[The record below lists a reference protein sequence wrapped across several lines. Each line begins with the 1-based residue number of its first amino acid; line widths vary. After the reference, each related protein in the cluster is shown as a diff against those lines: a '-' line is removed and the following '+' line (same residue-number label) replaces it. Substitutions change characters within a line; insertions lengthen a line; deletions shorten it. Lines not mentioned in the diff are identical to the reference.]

1 MNQESFTTQSPTTSQ
16 GPTNSLNRR
25 GFLAGSAVL
34 LGANAMAQKTT
45 PVPKPAEP
53 AQQTAPTGPFALPPL
68 PWAENALEPHISG
81 KTIGFH
87 YGKHHRAYIDK
98 LNKAVEGKKLAEMK
112 LEDVIVETGKDP
124 STASIFNNA
133 AQAWNHAF
141 YWKSLEPKGG
151 DEPKG
156 KLADMI
162 KADFGGLDGFKKEFA
177 EAANGQF
184 GSGWAWLVVENGKLR
199 VVKTGNADTPIAR
212 GGKPLVTCDVWEH
225 AYYLD
230 YQNKRADYVTAFL
243 DHLINWEFAAQN
255 LG

>member
-1 MNQESFTTQSPTTSQ
+1 
-16 GPTNSLNRR
+16 
-25 GFLAGSAVL
+25 
-34 LGANAMAQKTT
+34 MAQKTT

-230 YQNKRADYVTAFL
+230 YQNKRADYIAAVL
-243 DHLINWEFAAQN
+243 DKLLNWEFASQN
-255 LG
+255 LAG

>member
-1 MNQESFTTQSPTTSQ
+1 MNQESRPSSM
-16 GPTNSLNRR
+16 NRR

-34 LGANAMAQKTT
+34 LGANAMAQKTSPT
-45 PVPKPAEP
+45 PKPAEAVP
-53 AQQTAPTGPFALPPL
+53 PQTEKPKEQAAAPTGPFVLAPL

-87 YGKHHRAYIDK
+87 YGKHHKTYIDK
-98 LNKAVEGKKLAEMK
+98 LNKAVEGKNLAGMK
-112 LEDVIVETGKDP
+112 LEEVIVETGKDP
-124 STASIFNNA
+124 STAAIFNNA

-141 YWKSLEPKGG
+141 YWKSMAPKGSEPSGKIG
-151 DEPKG
+151 DM
-156 KLADMI
+156 L
-162 KADFGGLDGFKKEFA
+162 KADLGGLEGFKKEFG

-199 VVKTGNADTPIAR
+199 VVKTGNADTPVAR
-212 GGKPLVTCDVWEH
+212 GGKPLLVCDVWEH

-243 DHLINWEFAAQN
+243 EHLVNWEFAAQN